1 MTQSYSQQ
9 IQRKLAQMFELV
21 ELHLIESGSSQ
32 KAYYD
37 SKSASQPPFSQGSHV
52 WLSVP
57 TAGKLDPK
65 WECGW
70 TVTQQIA
77 EQPTVQ
83 IKHTDG
89 RVKTVHINRLRLH
102 IIRSGPHTITPVS
115 HDNQAPTA
123 TPDWQPPFFEHV
135 IDDGSHE
142 PVEDNTQD
150 NTPRPVRSRR
160 PPDRFAPYITS
171 SLGTS
176 SSWRGVM

>member
-1 MTQSYSQQ
+1 MKVDHH
-9 IQRKLAQMFELV
+9 RKLTMTANQQV
-21 ELHLIESGSSQ
+21 G
-32 KAYYD
+32 Y
-37 SKSASQPPFSQGSHV
+37 PFFRGSHV
-52 WLSVP
+52 WLFVP

-70 TVTQQIA
+70 TVTQQIV

-89 RVKTVHINRLRLH
+89 RVRTVHIHRLRLH
-102 IIRSGPHTITPVS
+102 IIQSDPHTITPVS

-135 IDDGSHE
+135 IDDRIHE

-150 NTPRPVRSRR
+150 NTPQPVCSPMTSRQICTLHHQFTWDKIILEWSYVR
-160 PPDRFAPYITS
+160 RWTH
-171 SLGTS
+171 
-176 SSWRGVM
+176 